1 LQLFYLNVAYVSHT
15 CCKRM
20 SDMFHLFQMYVAFE
34 CFMLQVQTTGVG
46 VHEGG
51 QGQAA
56 ATDAWRR
63 RRPPPTV
70 WEGGT
75 GCAVLLW
82 KRRGESLVWPGR
94 DGRRVGVEEA
104 GASHPSSLCNGS
116 EAGGLDVT
124 GGLDV
129 SVGNK
134 AGTGGRRIRAN
145 GVEQPAADFWT
156 DASGRPGAGA
166 AKKFNNRRCIILTS
180 IKASK
185 RTLFGPLRR
194 TATGEPRH
202 SAERHKIQRRV
213 MGTLAG
219 THVLDLPKQGK
230 EAHHHC
236 HAWFFAGGINRTTNK
251 TARTCN
257 GHTSA
262 HVCTYFT

>member
-1 LQLFYLNVAYVSHT
+1 MLQLFYLNVAYVLHT
-15 CCKRM
+15 CCKHM

-156 DASGRPGAGA
+156 DASGRPGASA
-166 AKKFNNRRCIILTS
+166 AKK
-180 IKASK
+180 
-185 RTLFGPLRR
+185 
-194 TATGEPRH
+194 
-202 SAERHKIQRRV
+202 V
-213 MGTLAG
+213 
-219 THVLDLPKQGK
+219 
-230 EAHHHC
+230 
-236 HAWFFAGGINRTTNK
+236 
-251 TARTCN
+251 
-257 GHTSA
+257 
-262 HVCTYFT
+262 